1 MYTTDYIRLEKK
13 ARENNLLDD
22 DRFMFMQ
29 IDAMD
34 ELQEEFSVNFV
45 CDGEGKII
53 GAENRVSL
61 AEGEPVQTIGYV
73 IDTHKANLRH
83 AEILE
88 TLINDCIYNNWIKRV
103 YGSIACYN
111 SDPFV
116 CEETTIVEDV
126 ATTIYECGLRHVE
139 DMAAFCDALKK
150 LGIDDEEK
158 YEVSAVYETPNK
170 ELTICLNEDFTL
182 L

>member
-1 MYTTDYIRLEKK
+1 MRLEQK
-13 ARENNLLDD
+13 ARENWLADD
-22 DRFMFMQ
+22 LQ
-29 IDAMD
+29 AMC
-34 ELQEEFSVNFV
+34 EQAQEDTLTQFGTFEKNG
-45 CDGEGKII
+45 DGEII
-53 GAENRVSL
+53 STAEH
-61 AEGEPVQTIGYV
+61 PV
-73 IDTHKANLRH
+73 DAHMANLME
-83 AEILE
+83 AEHLE
-88 TLINDCIYNNWIKRV
+88 ALINDRIYNNWIKRV

-116 CEETTIVEDV
+116 CEETNIVEDV

>member
-1 MYTTDYIRLEKK
+1 MYTTDYIRLEIK
-13 ARENNLLDD
+13 ARENWL
-22 DRFMFMQ
+22 
-29 IDAMD
+29 AD
-34 ELQEEFSVNFV
+34 ELQAMCEQAQEDTLTQFGTFEKNG
-45 CDGEGKII
+45 DGEII
-53 GAENRVSL
+53 STAEH
-61 AEGEPVQTIGYV
+61 PV
-73 IDTHKANLRH
+73 DAHMANLKE
-83 AEILE
+83 AEHLE
-88 TLINDCIYNNWIKRV
+88 TLINDRIYNNWIKRV

-139 DMAAFCDALKK
+139 DDMAAFCDALKK